1 MEMPWR
7 IDGRG
12 EVSGVKIGGG
22 PLLEGEFIERPN
34 RFLTRVRLGR
44 KMVEAHLHDPGRL
57 RELLVRGRT
66 VYLSAAA
73 GESRKTRYDLV
84 MVAYGEVLVSL
95 DSTLPNRLVYA
106 ELMKG
111 GIASLR
117 GYDEVRSE
125 VRYGRSRFD
134 FLLASPGKLCY
145 VEVKSVTL
153 VVDGVALFPDAVT
166 TRGARHVRELLDAR
180 RSGHEAFVLFVVQRG
195 DAHCM
200 APHDE
205 VDPAFGQALREAVQG
220 GVRALAYRCSVSRDR
235 VRLEKRIE
243 VRLGRR

>member
-1 MEMPWR
+1 M
-7 IDGRG
+7 
-12 EVSGVKIGGG
+12 SGVKMRG

-34 RFLTRVRLGR
+34 RFLTRVKLGR
-44 KMVEAHLHDPGRL
+44 KTVEAHLHDPGRL
-57 RELLVRGRT
+57 KELLVRGRT

-73 GESRKTRYDLV
+73 GGSRKTRYDLV
-84 MVAYGEVLVSL
+84 MVDYGGVLVSV
-95 DSTLPNRLVYA
+95 DSTLPNRLVHA
-106 ELMKG
+106 ELLNG
-111 GIASLR
+111 RIAPLSR
-117 GYDEVRSE
+117 YKEVRSE

-134 FLLASPGKLCY
+134 FLLSSPRKLCY

-153 VVDGVALFPDAVT
+153 VVEGVALFPDAVT

-195 DAHCM
+195 DAHNM

-205 VDPAFGQALREAVQG
+205 VDPAFGRALREAVQG
-220 GVRALAYRCSVSRDR
+220 GVRVLAYRCSVSRDD

-243 VRLGRR
+243 VKLGRR